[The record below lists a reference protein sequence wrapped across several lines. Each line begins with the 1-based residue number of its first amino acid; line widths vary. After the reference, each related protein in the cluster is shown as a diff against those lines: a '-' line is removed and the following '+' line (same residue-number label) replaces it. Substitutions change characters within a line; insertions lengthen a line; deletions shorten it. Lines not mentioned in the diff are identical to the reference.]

1 MSGLRR
7 HGDHVGDTWHEREDG
22 EDEKGAAA
30 HPRRVRVLGDGG
42 DGRRRRQSA
51 TASEDVDAVKRGFP
65 ANGGVPGSMTR
76 RGCRRG
82 RGETFPRGDLSG
94 VAWNSG

>member
-1 MSGLRR
+1 MFGLRR

-30 HPRRVRVLGDGG
+30 HPRRVRVLGDSG

-51 TASEDVDAVKRGFP
+51 TASEDVDAVNELIR
-65 ANGGVPGSMTR
+65 AAHGVPGCETW
-76 RGCRRG
+76 RGCRGG

-94 VAWNSG
+94 VV